1 MKSALLMTSLMAS
14 VLAAGV
20 WLFGWESRE
29 ELRESMES
37 RPTKIGRDL
46 QERDP
51 EGPQAVDLAAWCE
64 KDAAAAVAW
73 AMKQDDAKRDEVL
86 AVIVVEAAAT
96 RPAEAVKW
104 AEAIGNVKT
113 RGEALGFA
121 AAQLAVV
128 DASAVFEL
136 LAREGVEPDLRVAVE
151 KMALPALAESDPVRV
166 ADWLSEGKASAAV
179 VPHAV
184 VTTVQR
190 WVQQDAPA
198 AAEWVGSFEDDAL
211 FKAAVEPLVSLWAKQ
226 GDEKLGKWIEGLP
239 AGAARDEACAA
250 YAAALA
256 VGEPEEAKAWAGKI
270 KGEELAKATMKRIGG
285 E

>member
-1 MKSALLMTSLMAS
+1 MKSALLISLMAM

-20 WLFGWESRE
+20 WLLGKDKKQEP
-29 ELRESMES
+29 LES
-37 RPTKIGRDL
+37 RPAKAGRDI
-46 QERDP
+46 RAA
-51 EGPQAVDLAAWCE
+51 EGPRAVDLVAWCE
-64 KDAAAAVAW
+64 RDAAAAAAW
-73 AMKQDDAKRDEVL
+73 AMSQDPAKRDEAL

-104 AEAIGNVKT
+104 AAAIGDAKT

-121 AAQLAVV
+121 AAQLAVS
-128 DASAVFEL
+128 DPGAVFDL
-136 LAREGVEPDLRVAVE
+136 LAGEGEDPAVRVAVE
-151 KMALPALAESDPVRV
+151 KMALPALAEVDPVRV
-166 ADWLSEGKASAAV
+166 AEWLSDGKASPAV

-198 AAEWVGSFEDDAL
+198 AAEWVASFQDEQL
-211 FKAAVEPLVSLWAKQ
+211 LKAAVEPLVGLWAKQ
-226 GDEKLGKWIEGLP
+226 GGEGLEGWIGRLP
-239 AGAARDEACAA
+239 AGAVRDEACAA

-256 VGEPEEAKAWAGKI
+256 VGSPVEAREWAGRI
-270 KGEELAKATMKRIGG
+270 KGEELAAATRRRIG

>member
-1 MKSALLMTSLMAS
+1 MKSALLVSLMAM

-20 WLFGWESRE
+20 WLFGWNDQRE
-29 ELRESMES
+29 VKTQES
-37 RPTKIGRDL
+37 RPAKLGRDL
-46 QERDP
+46 QERD

-64 KDAAAAVAW
+64 KDAAATVAW
-73 AMKQDDAKRDEVL
+73 AMKQDDTKRDEAL
-86 AVIVVEAAAT
+86 AVIVVEAATT

-104 AEAIGNVKT
+104 AQSIGNVKT

-121 AAQLAVV
+121 AAQLAVT
-128 DASAVFEL
+128 DADAVFAL
-136 LAREGVEPDLRVAVE
+136 LAREGVESELRLALE
-151 KMALPALAESDPVRV
+151 KMALPALAEVDPVRV
-166 ADWLSEGKASAAV
+166 AEWLSEGKASPEV

-198 AAEWVGSFEDDAL
+198 AAEWVGSFEDEAL
-211 FKAAVEPLVSLWAKQ
+211 SKAAVEPLVSLWAKQ

-239 AGAARDEACAA
+239 GGSVRDEACAA

-270 KGEELAKATMKRIGG
+270 KGEELAKATMMRIGG
-285 E
+285 G